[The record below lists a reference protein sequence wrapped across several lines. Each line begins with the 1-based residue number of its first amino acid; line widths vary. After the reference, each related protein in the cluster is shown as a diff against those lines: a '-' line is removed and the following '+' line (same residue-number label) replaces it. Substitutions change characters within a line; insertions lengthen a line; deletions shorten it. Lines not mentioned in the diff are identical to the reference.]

1 MAREPELER
10 RVLDLL
16 WQGGEWS
23 VRDVLDE
30 VGSELAYTTIA
41 TVLDRLHAK
50 GAVARVKKGLA
61 WRYQAAASREEAIGA
76 EVARMLERVDTAR
89 EPLLVAF
96 LDQVEQVD
104 PDALDRLEA
113 LLRERRNAP

>member
-1 MAREPELER
+1 MARAPELER

-16 WQGGEWS
+16 WQGRDWS

-30 VGSELAYTTIA
+30 VGGSLAYTTIA

-50 GAVARVKKGLA
+50 GAVERAKDGVA
-61 WRYQAAASREEAIGA
+61 WRYRAAATREEAIGA
-76 EVARMLERVDTAR
+76 EVARMLERVDAAP

-104 PDALDRLEA
+104 PAALDRLEA
-113 LLRERRNAP
+113 LLRDRRDAP

>member
-1 MAREPELER
+1 MARAPELER

-16 WQGGEWS
+16 WQGGEWC
-23 VRDVLDE
+23 VRDVRE
-30 VGSELAYTTIA
+30 RVGGALAYTTIA

-50 GAVARVKKGLA
+50 GAVERTKDGAA
-61 WRYQAAASREEAIGA
+61 WRYRAAATREAALGA
-76 EVARMLERVDTAR
+76 AVARMLDGVEADP

-104 PDALDRLEA
+104 PAALDRLEA
-113 LLRERRNAP
+113 LLRARRGAP